1 MLWTVNGS
9 YGGISTRLGNRGTVA
24 HAPQAIIPA
33 IWLSGL
39 DQLPTAARRRGR
51 KAVSEHE

>member
-39 DQLPTAARRRGR
+39 DQLPTAARGR
-51 KAVSEHE
+51 KQ